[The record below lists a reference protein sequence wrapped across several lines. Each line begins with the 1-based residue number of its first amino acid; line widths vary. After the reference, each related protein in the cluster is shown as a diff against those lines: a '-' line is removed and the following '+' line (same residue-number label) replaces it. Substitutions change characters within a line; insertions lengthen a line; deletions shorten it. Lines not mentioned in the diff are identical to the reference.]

1 MQTLLNKLPGDR
13 IIRLQLLMMVVV
25 LALFSLTL
33 GGRFFSNGNFQS
45 IASQLPVLGLLALG
59 MAVTMLTGGINLS
72 IIASANAC
80 SLVMAALIVAHPE
93 QPLWLALAL
102 LAGLLTA
109 VAIGVLNGVLIAV
122 VGVSPILATL
132 GTMTL
137 IAGLNI
143 LLSNGAVISG
153 FPPLIQMLGNG
164 DIAGIPLSLLIFPL
178 SLLIFLLV
186 AALVWLLLER
196 TTLGRSILLIGSNEK
211 ATRFSG
217 VNTTRVIITVYV
229 LSALMS
235 WGAALLMMSMFNS
248 AKAGYGESWLLV
260 TILASVLGGI
270 NPDGGFGRIPGLV
283 LALIVLQMIESGLNL
298 LGVSSYL
305 TMALWGGVL
314 ILFIALQNRR
324 T

>member
-13 IIRLQLLMMVVV
+13 IIRLQVLMLVAV
-25 LALFSLTL
+25 LVLFSLTL
-33 GGRFFSNGNFQS
+33 GGRFFSLGNFQS

-59 MAVTMLTGGINLS
+59 MGITMLTGGINLS

-80 SLVMAALIVAHPE
+80 SLLMAALIVAHPD
-93 QPLWLALAL
+93 QPQWVFLAL
-102 LAGLLTA
+102 LAGLGLA
-109 VAIGVLNGVLIAV
+109 VVIGVVNGVLIAV
-122 VGVSPILATL
+122 IGVSPILATL

-153 FPPLIQMLGNG
+153 FPPVIQMLGNG
-164 DIAGIPLSLLIFPL
+164 NIAGIPLALLL
-178 SLLIFLLV
+178 FLAV
-186 AALVWLLLER
+186 AALMWLLLER
-196 TTLGRSILLIGSNEK
+196 TTLGRTILLLGSNEK

-217 VNTTRVIITVYV
+217 VNTTRVTIVVYV

-283 LALIVLQMIESGLNL
+283 MALIVLQMLESGLNL

-314 ILFIALQNRR
+314 ILFIALQHRR

>member
-13 IIRLQLLMMVVV
+13 IIRLQVLMLVAV
-25 LALFSLTL
+25 LVLFSLTL
-33 GGRFFSNGNFQS
+33 GGRFFSLGNFQS

-59 MAVTMLTGGINLS
+59 MGVTMLTGGINLS

-80 SLVMAALIVAHPE
+80 SLLMAALIVAHPD
-93 QPLWLALAL
+93 QPQWIFLAL
-102 LAGLLTA
+102 LAGLGLA
-109 VAIGVLNGVLIAV
+109 VAIGVVNGVLIAV
-122 VGVSPILATL
+122 IGVSPILATL

-153 FPPLIQMLGNG
+153 FPPVIQMLGNG
-164 DIAGIPLSLLIFPL
+164 DIAGIPLALLL
-178 SLLIFLLV
+178 FLAV
-186 AALVWLLLER
+186 AALMWLLLER
-196 TTLGRSILLIGSNEK
+196 TTLGRTILLLGSNEK

-217 VNTTRVIITVYV
+217 VNTTLVTIVVYV

-283 LALIVLQMIESGLNL
+283 LALIVLQMLESGLNL

-314 ILFIALQNRR
+314 ILFIALQHRR

>member
-1 MQTLLNKLPGDR
+1 MQSLLKVLPGDR
-13 IIRLQLLMMVVV
+13 IIRLQLLMIAIV
-25 LALFSLTL
+25 LVLFSLTL
-33 GGRFFSNGNFQS
+33 GSRFFSLGNFQS
-45 IASQLPVLGLLALG
+45 IAGQLPVLGLLALG
-59 MAVTMLTGGINLS
+59 MGVTMLTGGINLS

-80 SLVMAALIVAHPE
+80 SLVMAAVIVAHPD
-93 QPLWLALAL
+93 QPAWLAIAL
-102 LAGLLTA
+102 LAGLLLA

-122 VGVSPILATL
+122 IGVSPILATL

-143 LLSNGAVISG
+143 LLTNGAVISG
-153 FPPLIQMLGNG
+153 FPPVIQAIGNSSL
-164 DIAGIPLSLLIFPL
+164 AGIPLSLLL
-178 SLLIFLLV
+178 FLAV
-186 AALVWLLLER
+186 AALLWLLLER
-196 TTLGRSILLIGSNEK
+196 TTLGRSILLLGSNLQ

-217 VNTTRVIITVYV
+217 VNTTRVLITVYV

-270 NPDGGFGRIPGLV
+270 NPDGGFGRVIGLV
-283 LALIVLQMIESGLNL
+283 LALIVLQMLESGLNL

-314 ILFIALQNRR
+314 ILFIALQNRKN
-324 T
+324 

>member
-164 DIAGIPLSLLIFPL
+164 DIAGIPLSLLIF
-178 SLLIFLLV
+178 LLV

-196 TTLGRSILLIGSNEK
+196 TTLGRSILLIGSNQK

>member
-1 MQTLLNKLPGDR
+1 M
-13 IIRLQLLMMVVV
+13 
-25 LALFSLTL
+25 
-33 GGRFFSNGNFQS
+33 
-45 IASQLPVLGLLALG
+45 
-59 MAVTMLTGGINLS
+59 
-72 IIASANAC
+72 
-80 SLVMAALIVAHPE
+80 
-93 QPLWLALAL
+93 
-102 LAGLLTA
+102 
-109 VAIGVLNGVLIAV
+109 LNGVLIAV

-164 DIAGIPLSLLIFPL
+164 DIAGIPL

>member
-1 MQTLLNKLPGDR
+1 MQILLNKLPGDR

-164 DIAGIPLSLLIFPL
+164 DIAGIPLSLLIF
-178 SLLIFLLV
+178 LLV

>member
-1 MQTLLNKLPGDR
+1 MQSLLKVLPGDR
-13 IIRLQLLMMVVV
+13 IIRLQLLMIAIV
-25 LALFSLTL
+25 LVLFSLTL
-33 GGRFFSNGNFQS
+33 GSRFFSLGNFQS
-45 IASQLPVLGLLALG
+45 IAGQLPVLGLLALG
-59 MAVTMLTGGINLS
+59 MGVTMLTGGINLS

-80 SLVMAALIVAHPE
+80 SLVMAAIIVAHPD
-93 QPLWLALAL
+93 QPAWLAIGL
-102 LAGLLTA
+102 LAGLLLA

-122 VGVSPILATL
+122 IGVSPILATL

-143 LLSNGAVISG
+143 LLTNGAVISG
-153 FPPLIQMLGNG
+153 FPPVIQAIGNSSL
-164 DIAGIPLSLLIFPL
+164 AGIPLSLLL
-178 SLLIFLLV
+178 FLAV
-186 AALVWLLLER
+186 AALLWLLLER
-196 TTLGRSILLIGSNEK
+196 TTLGRSILLLGSNLQ

-217 VNTTRVIITVYV
+217 VNTTRVLITVYV

-270 NPDGGFGRIPGLV
+270 NPDGGFGRVIGLV
-283 LALIVLQMIESGLNL
+283 LALIVLQMLESGLNL

-314 ILFIALQNRR
+314 ILFIALQNRKN
-324 T
+324 

>member
-1 MQTLLNKLPGDR
+1 MQSLLKVLPGDR
-13 IIRLQLLMMVVV
+13 IIRLQLLMIAIV
-25 LALFSLTL
+25 LVLFSLTL
-33 GGRFFSNGNFQS
+33 GPRFFSVGNFQS

-59 MAVTMLTGGINLS
+59 MGVTMLTGGINLS

-80 SLVMAALIVAHPE
+80 SLVMAAIIVAHPD
-93 QPLWLALAL
+93 QPAWLAIAL
-102 LAGLLTA
+102 LAGLLLA
-109 VAIGVLNGVLIAV
+109 VAIGMLNGVLIAV
-122 VGVSPILATL
+122 IGVSPILATL

-143 LLSNGAVISG
+143 LLTNGAVISG
-153 FPPLIQMLGNG
+153 FPPLIQAIGNSSL
-164 DIAGIPLSLLIFPL
+164 AGIPLSLLL
-178 SLLIFLLV
+178 FLAV
-186 AALVWLLLER
+186 AALLWLLLER
-196 TTLGRSILLIGSNEK
+196 TTLGRSILLLGSNLQ

-217 VNTTRVIITVYV
+217 VNTTRVLITVYI

-235 WGAALLMMSMFNS
+235 WAAALLMMSMFNS

-270 NPDGGFGRIPGLV
+270 NPDGGFGRVIGLV
-283 LALIVLQMIESGLNL
+283 LALIVLQMLESGLNL

-314 ILFIALQNRR
+314 ILFIALQNRKN
-324 T
+324 

>member
-164 DIAGIPLSLLIFPL
+164 VIAGIPL

>member
-164 DIAGIPLSLLIFPL
+164 DIAGIPLSLLIF
-178 SLLIFLLV
+178 LLV

-324 T
+324 A

>member
-13 IIRLQLLMMVVV
+13 IIRLQVLMLVAV
-25 LALFSLTL
+25 LVLFSLTL
-33 GGRFFSNGNFQS
+33 GGRFFSVGNFQS

-59 MAVTMLTGGINLS
+59 MGITMLTGGINLS

-80 SLVMAALIVAHPE
+80 SLLMAALIVAHPD
-93 QPLWLALAL
+93 QPQWIALAL
-102 LAGLLTA
+102 LAALALA
-109 VAIGVLNGVLIAV
+109 VAIGVVNGVLIAV
-122 VGVSPILATL
+122 IGVSPILATL

-143 LLSNGAVISG
+143 LLSDGAVISG

-164 DIAGIPLSLLIFPL
+164 DIAGVPLSLLL
-178 SLLIFLLV
+178 FLAV
-186 AALVWLLLER
+186 AALMWLLLER
-196 TTLGRSILLIGSNEK
+196 TTLGRAILLLGSNEK

-217 VNTTRVIITVYV
+217 VNTTRVTIVVYI

-270 NPDGGFGRIPGLV
+270 NPDGGFGRIPGLI
-283 LALIVLQMIESGLNL
+283 LALIVLQMLESGLNL

-314 ILFIALQNRR
+314 ILFIALQHRR